1 MDKYREQD
9 KCGQGGFETWEGPML
24 TQSTKLRTVPPNPH
38 PSPWQRP
45 PELKASSQQ
54 GMNTGP
60 TAAPGGL
67 AAGAFGPWKEV
78 RFSKADL
85 FGLHQFNVPWMED
98 REFLMRLRTHEN
110 KSKLPITSNCN
121 HLIRSPTSITSLQLN
136 HQLQT
141 PN

>member
-1 MDKYREQD
+1 MGRPYAYPVHQAQNCPAQSPSQSLAEATGIEGVQEAGDEHWTH
-9 KCGQGGFETWEGPML
+9 GGPRGPR
-24 TQSTKLRTVPPNPH
+24 SGCI
-38 PSPWQRP
+38 RP
-45 PELKASSQQ
+45 AVC
-54 GMNTGP
+54 
-60 TAAPGGL
+60 
-67 AAGAFGPWKEV
+67 PWKEV

-85 FGLHQFNVPWMED
+85 FGLHQFIVPWMED

-110 KSKLPITSNCN
+110 KSKLPLTSNCN